1 MNSSVVNMRKKS
13 ILDGRTSLGIE
24 LGSTRIKAVLID
36 DTHEAIASGEH
47 DWESSLV
54 NNIWTYSLADV
65 WKGLSASYSN
75 LKKDVKDKY
84 GVTICKTASIGIS
97 AMMHGY
103 LVFDKDDELLVPFR
117 TWRNTL
123 ASEAADKLTDLFKY
137 NIPLRWSIS
146 HLYQA
151 ILSDEE
157 HIAEVSF
164 MTTLSGYIHWKLT
177 GRKVLGIGDASGM
190 FPVDY
195 DSKKYN
201 SKMLQQFDEL
211 VAPKNLPYELADIL
225 PEVLLAGQDAGS
237 LTMAGAKLLDSE
249 GDLEAGIPLCP
260 PEGDAGTGM
269 VATNSVAVKTAN
281 VSAGTS
287 IFAMLVLESD
297 LTKVHKEIDMVTT
310 PAGDPV
316 AMVHGNNCSSDIDAW
331 VSIFDEY
338 GQLMGIEVDKNTIY
352 SKLYNLSLEGDKD
365 AGGLLTYNYFAGE
378 PITDLN
384 EGRPLLVRKPES
396 NFTLANFMKANI
408 YSAFGVLK
416 IGLDILYREENV
428 EVERVLGHGGI
439 FKTPGVAQRYLAA
452 AMETPV
458 SVMETAGEGGAWGIA
473 LLASFLINNKENES
487 LEDYLSNQVFIKYES
502 EGIEPDPSDV
512 EGFGK
517 FMDLYRSGLPIE
529 KIAVDMIR

>member
-1 MNSSVVNMRKKS
+1 
-13 ILDGRTSLGIE
+13 
-24 LGSTRIKAVLID
+24 
-36 DTHEAIASGEH
+36 
-47 DWESSLV
+47 
-54 NNIWTYSLADV
+54 
-65 WKGLSASYSN
+65 
-75 LKKDVKDKY
+75 
-84 GVTICKTASIGIS
+84 
-97 AMMHGY
+97 MMHGY
-103 LVFDKDDELLVPFR
+103 LVFDKDSELLVPFR

-123 ASEAADKLTDLFKY
+123 ASEAADALTELFEY

-151 ILSDEE
+151 ILDNEE
-157 HIAEVSF
+157 HVADVSY

-195 DSKKYN
+195 DCKKFN
-201 SKMLQQFDEL
+201 SRMLQQFDEL
-211 VAPKNLPYELADIL
+211 VTPESLPYTLVDVL
-225 PEVLLAGQDAGS
+225 PEILVAGQDAGS
-237 LTMAGAKLLDSE
+237 LTPSGAKLLDSE

-287 IFAMLVLESD
+287 IFAMLVLEND
-297 LTKVHKEIDMVTT
+297 LNRVHKEIDMVTT

-331 VSIFDEY
+331 VSIFEEY
-338 GQLMGIEVDKNTIY
+338 AQLVGLEVDKNTLY
-352 SKLYNLSLEGDKD
+352 SKLYNKSLEGDRD

-378 PITDLN
+378 PITN
-384 EGRPLLVRKPES
+384 VEEGRPLFVRKPDS
-396 NFTLANFMKANI
+396 IFNLANFMKANI

-416 IGLDILYREENV
+416 IGLDILYKDENV
-428 EVERVLGHGGI
+428 EVESVLGHGGI

-473 LLASFLINNKENES
+473 LLASFLINNIKNES
-487 LEDYLSNQVFIKYES
+487 LEDYLSKRVFVNYES
-502 EGIEPDPSDV
+502 VEIEPDQADL

-529 KIAVDMIR
+529 RSAVDVIK